1 MNGITVS
8 DICELFIDDSQRV
21 DIWSDKEEKV
31 VWSGTAYDVQ
41 DTEYGYME
49 VSSIDNIEIGT
60 DVITLNVFD
69 EDE

>member
-1 MNGITVS
+1 MTVS

-21 DIWSDKEEKV
+21 DIWSD
-31 VWSGTAYDVQ
+31 DVQ

>member
-1 MNGITVS
+1 MTVS

-21 DIWSDKEEKV
+21 AIWSNKSDEV

-41 DTEYGYME
+41 DTEYSYME

-60 DVITLNVFD
+60 DVITLNVDD

>member
-1 MNGITVS
+1 MTVS
-8 DICELFIDDSQRV
+8 DICELFIDDSQKI
-21 DIWSDKEEKV
+21 DIWSDREEKV
-31 VWSGTAYDVQ
+31 VWSGNANDVQ

>member
-1 MNGITVS
+1 MTVS
-8 DICELFIDDSQRV
+8 DIGELFIDDSQRV
-21 DIWSDKEEKV
+21 DIWSDREEKV
-31 VWSGTAYDVQ
+31 VWSGTAHDVQ

>member
-1 MNGITVS
+1 MNAITVS

-21 DIWSDKEEKV
+21 EIRSDKEEKV

-41 DTEYGYME
+41 DTEYSYME